1 MYVHCKLSP
10 HFRNVEKWQ
19 AFKEMQSLTK
29 RVSTLGV
36 LPKENSNI
44 DKLPSMS
51 IIRSYLTSVLS

>member
-1 MYVHCKLSP
+1 
-10 HFRNVEKWQ
+10 
-19 AFKEMQSLTK
+19 MQSLTE

-51 IIRSYLTSVLS
+51 IIQPYLTGILS